1 MISFQITCIQRFLY
15 THRQDRQF
23 VTYSIHVFSCRR
35 AHYIPRPDHHLYF
48 FFYFMYD
55 EYNKF

>member
-1 MISFQITCIQRFLY
+1 MFFFY

-35 AHYIPRPDHHLYF
+35 AHYIPRPDRRNVSFFLFLYLYIF
-48 FFYFMYD
+48 
-55 EYNKF
+55 